1 MADSVETPK
10 TAAHTAPVP
19 PPMARGASKDFI
31 AGYKA
36 VPSLAQITKRHQ
48 DKAPSIDQGKEN
60 KAEAT
65 TPASESRKL
74 DPPAKLE
81 DNKSKVE
88 EAKNPDIVIGEVGAE
103 TGKNG
108 AVKQGPHPLAHTW

>member
-1 MADSVETPK
+1 MVDSVETPK
-10 TAAHTAPVP
+10 TADHTGPVP

-48 DKAPSIDQGKEN
+48 EKSPSIDQGKEN
-60 KAEAT
+60 MAEA
-65 TPASESRKL
+65 PASNGDSRKL

-81 DNKSKVE
+81 DSKPKAE
-88 EAKNPDIVIGEVGAE
+88 ETKNPAIVIGEADTKADKTNAV
-103 TGKNG
+103 KNG
-108 AVKQGPHPLAHTW
+108 PHLLAHTW